1 MSPEKPYYDNAYV
14 TLYTKTPA
22 TMRIAGVFYTRFK
35 RGRGKLNL
43 LFWGKVCVLVLL

>member
-22 TMRIAGVFYTRFK
+22 TMRIAGVFIQGLK
-35 RGRGKLNL
+35 GVEEN
-43 LFWGKVCVLVLL
+43 